1 MIAFGPEVGLTLHP
15 LCLYPR
21 WDQDDRPFRKSDWT
35 ARFITLAL
43 KGDEDG
49 IRRSYVLLG
58 TPPRRF
64 DINNYRE
71 LHRAFHHWAAR
82 KLRVLQIAHP
92 VLVAVPNSDAVADS
106 ESFAT
111 KGLVEGIAAAYGAAC
126 IPFSGVRFTQAM
138 PKARLGGTRDQRELL
153 QNLVLLEPPPA
164 GTLVL
169 VDDVCTS
176 GGHLF
181 AVQRLLRPRE
191 CGQALLVGRTVHDPQ
206 ERMLNPPAETIR
218 TRW

>member
-1 MIAFGPEVGLTLHP
+1 MIAFGSEVGLTLHP

-21 WDQDDRPFRKSDWT
+21 WDRDERPFRRTDW
-35 ARFITLAL
+35 AASFITLAL
-43 KGDEDG
+43 KGDENA
-49 IRRSYVLLG
+49 IRRSFEVIKG
-58 TPPRRF
+58 RRF
-64 DINNYRE
+64 DITNYRE
-71 LHRAFHHWAAR
+71 LHTAYHHWAAR
-82 KLRVLQIAHP
+82 KLRALGIADP
-92 VLVAVPNSDAVADS
+92 VLVAVPNSDAAPASVT
-106 ESFAT
+106 FAT
-111 KGLVEGIAAAYGAAC
+111 KALVEGIAAAYGAGC
-126 IPFSGVRFTQAM
+126 VPFSGVRFRQAM

-153 QNLVLLEPPPA
+153 QNLVLLEPPPQ